1 MGLAE
6 NCLRQL
12 RAEMHLE
19 VDDFVEEL
27 LDLTHDHYAESTV
40 EINRNIMKITQ
51 DKVLEMEQ

>member
-27 LDLTHDHYAESTV
+27 LDLTHDHYAENTV
-40 EINRNIMKITQ
+40 EIDRNIMKITQ